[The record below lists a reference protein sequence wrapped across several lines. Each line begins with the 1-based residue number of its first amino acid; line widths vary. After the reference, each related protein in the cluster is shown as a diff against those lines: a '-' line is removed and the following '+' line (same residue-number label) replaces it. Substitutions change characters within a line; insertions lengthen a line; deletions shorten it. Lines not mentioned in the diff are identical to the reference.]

1 VDDHRAALYVVRR
14 AARIDGVRALSCAAS
29 RCVRDRCPRVRRHSA
44 CEVVHAGVARAARSH
59 VDVDAARVRRA
70 EVRAAIARRVDA
82 SQNVLE
88 CLVCAHCRH
97 RTDRAHHREC
107 AGVAEVRHEARS
119 CQRLSQR
126 HCRHQRQE
134 DDLHHGGGGRAVGR
148 ARSRFTRSS
157 ANLRESPRI
166 KQALL
171 LSLRATVNSLY

>member
-29 RCVRDRCPRVRRHSA
+29 RRVRDRCPRVRRHSA
-44 CEVVHAGVARAARSH
+44 CEVVPAGAARAVSSH
-59 VDVDAARVRRA
+59 VDVDAARVHRA

-88 CLVCAHCRH
+88 CLVCALCRH

-107 AGVAEVRHEARS
+107 AVVAQVRHEARS

-126 HCRHQRQE
+126 HCRRQRQE
-134 DDLHHGGGGRAVGR
+134 DDLHHGRGGRAAGR
-148 ARSRFTRSS
+148 ARSGYASASS
-157 ANLRESPRI
+157 ARRS
-166 KQALL
+166 AC
-171 LSLRATVNSLY
+171 SDLYQDRRNQETLN